1 MSPLRRPDEML
12 AGLKALLFRDD
23 AEVKVAA
30 GAHGEAALHH
40 AAAGLLIEAAMLDG
54 HFDDAERQKIETLL
68 AGRFELP
75 PDEIA
80 ALVVGAEEAAAKRI
94 ELHAITR
101 TVRDHFDAKE
111 RIRMVEMLWEVI
123 YADGSRDDFEANMM
137 RRVAGLL
144 YVSDRDS
151 GDARKRVVTRLTAG

>member
-1 MSPLRRPDEML
+1 ML
-12 AGLKALLFRDD
+12 AGLKALLFGDD
-23 AEVKVAA
+23 AEAEVAA
-30 GAHGEAALHH
+30 GGHEEAALYH

-54 HFDDAERQKIETLL
+54 HFDDTERQKIETLL
-68 AGRFELP
+68 ADRFELP
-75 PDEIA
+75 PHEIA
-80 ALVVGAEEAAAKRI
+80 ALVVGAEQATAERI

-101 TVRDHFDAKE
+101 TVRDHFNAEE
-111 RIRMVEMLWEVI
+111 RIRMVEMLWEVV

-151 GDARKRVVTRLTAG
+151 GEARKRVVARRITG

>member
-12 AGLKALLFRDD
+12 AGLKALLFGDD

-30 GAHGEAALHH
+30 GGHGEAALHH

-54 HFDDAERQKIETLL
+54 DFDDAERQKIETLL
-68 AGRFELP
+68 ADRFELP

-80 ALVVGAEEAAAKRI
+80 ALVVSAEQSAAERI

-123 YADGSRDDFEANMM
+123 YADGQLDDFEANLM

-144 YVSDRDS
+144 YVSDRHS
-151 GDARKRVVTRLTAG
+151 AEARNRILDRQAG

>member
-1 MSPLRRPDEML
+1 LSPLRRPDEML

-80 ALVVGAEEAAAKRI
+80 ALVIGAEEAAAKRI